1 MRDLMSSSLIG
12 QLSSA
17 AIPALGARLTVSKAI
32 GNVLRIRL
40 RFLSRICLSS
50 FMRLPLGVA
59 GLGGTLSGQ
68 DMSPNT
74 MNMVGGAESR
84 ESPRQSAG
92 RRWKKEKPR
101 RSGAFRMLA
110 GSGGGQSPEVTT
122 SPSL

>member
-40 RFLSRICLSS
+40 RFLSRICLCS

-74 MNMVGGAESR
+74 MNRVGGAETR
-84 ESPRQSAG
+84 ESLRQSAG
-92 RRWKKEKPR
+92 RCRTKKSPAGAGLPECVPVQAADSR
-101 RSGAFRMLA
+101 RR
-110 GSGGGQSPEVTT
+110 
-122 SPSL
+122 